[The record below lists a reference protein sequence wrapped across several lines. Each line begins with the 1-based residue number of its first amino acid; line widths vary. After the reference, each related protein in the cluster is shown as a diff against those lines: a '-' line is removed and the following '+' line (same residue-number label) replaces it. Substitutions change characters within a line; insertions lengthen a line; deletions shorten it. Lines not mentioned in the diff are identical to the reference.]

1 MNEDLFTLL
10 TNAAAALDRAQ
21 ARSAPYAEVSPLADL
36 LRALCDVELTPE
48 AEDAVRKIA
57 EVWVP

>member
-1 MNEDLFTLL
+1 MFIVL
-10 TNAAAALDRAQ
+10 TDAAAALDRAQ
-21 ARSAPYAEVSPLADL
+21 ARSTPYAEVSPLADL

-57 EVWVP
+57 GMWVL